1 MFFKK
6 NNSGSAV
13 DFIVVGLG
21 NPGSEYENTRH
32 NAGFMALDTIAK
44 ELNIKIDRVKFKA
57 LTTVTNVSG
66 KKVLFMKPT
75 TFMNLS
81 GQAVVAAMEFYKVP
95 IENVLVIFDDISL
108 EPGKLRIRQKGSHGG
123 HNGIKSIALLTGYDT
138 FPRIK
143 IGVGNKP
150 NPDYDL
156 ANWVLGH
163 FNKDQLKDVQSALDK
178 CPDIVSLII
187 DGRIGE
193 AMNKYN

>member
-1 MFFKK
+1 MLFKK

-44 ELNIKIDRVKFKA
+44 ELDIKIDKVKFKA
-57 LTTVTNVSG
+57 LTTVANVCG

-123 HNGIKSIALLTGYDT
+123 HNGIKSIAMLTGFDT

-150 NPDYDL
+150 HPDYDL
-156 ANWVLGH
+156 AKWVLGH
-163 FNKDQLKDVQSALDK
+163 FTKEELKALQTSLDC

-187 DGRIGE
+187 DGRISE